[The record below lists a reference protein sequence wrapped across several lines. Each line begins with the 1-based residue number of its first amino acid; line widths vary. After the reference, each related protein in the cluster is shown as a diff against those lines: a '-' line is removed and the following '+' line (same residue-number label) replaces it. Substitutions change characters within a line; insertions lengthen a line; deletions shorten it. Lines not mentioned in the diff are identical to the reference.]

1 MCMVRSELQA
11 ALRRSDRPLAH
22 TRATAT
28 LLSLGC
34 MHLAARTIIRYRPG
48 GPFENGE
55 LHRSKSRVRWYVS

>member
-48 GPFENGE
+48 GP
-55 LHRSKSRVRWYVS
+55 VRKWRTTQKQIAV